1 MIRTLAVSALAGMG
15 MMLLPIQTTPL
26 TAAPT
31 IAPKIPTP
39 DSAVEQV
46 RRRGGGFRG
55 GGRSFRGG
63 GRSYSRGFSRG
74 RSYGRSYRGGRRFY
88 GGRSYGRRY
97 GGRRYGHRHYR
108 HRHYRRGYI
117 YGGLPLIYG
126 GLYYNSCNYYY
137 RKWKRTGSRYWRKRY
152 YSCRW

>member
-1 MIRTLAVSALAGMG
+1 MIRTLALSALAGVG
-15 MMLLPIQTTPL
+15 MMLLPVQTTSL

-31 IAPKIPTP
+31 SAPKIATP
-39 DSAVEQV
+39 DNAVEQV
-46 RRRGGGFRG
+46 RRRGGGFR
-55 GGRSFRGG
+55 G

-88 GGRSYGRRY
+88 GGRSYGRRHY

-108 HRHYRRGYI
+108 HRHYRRGYV
-117 YGGLPLIYG
+117 YGGFPLIYG

-152 YSCRW
+152 YNCRW